1 MAQIGHTTKL
11 FGVNDAAVYKLSTDA
26 SGSAPTYAAKV
37 DVPGVQSVDAKL
49 NMNTKTLRGDNTLLA
64 ADSVLQDISGTIHF
78 AKHSFDVWAALTSAL
93 TTDGGTTP
101 ATTSTLTIGQGT
113 LPAFFKLEAQ
123 SKQVD
128 YVGGDV
134 HILLYK
140 CMPGTL
146 PLGFNEEDY
155 MKQSVDFTAVPLL
168 GTITGSVAQTW
179 MTLLGN
185 ETAVAIT

>member
-1 MAQIGHTTKL
+1 MAQTGHTTKL
-11 FGVNDAAVYKLSTDA
+11 FGVNDAAVYKLTADA
-26 SGSAPTYAAKV
+26 SGSAPTYGTKV
-37 DVPGVQSVDAKL
+37 DVPGIKAVDAKL
-49 NMNTKTLRGDNTLLA
+49 NMDTKTLRGDNTLLA
-64 ADSVLQDISGTIHF
+64 ADSVLKDISGSIKY
-78 AKHSFDVWAALTSAL
+78 AKHSFDVWTAMTSAL
-93 TTDGGTTP
+93 TTDSGTTP
-101 ATTSTLTIGQGT
+101 ATASTLSIGQGT

-155 MKQSVDFTAVPLL
+155 MEQSVDFTAVPLL
-168 GTITGSVAQTW
+168 GTITSSVAQTW
-179 MTLLGN
+179 MTILAN
-185 ETAVAIT
+185 ETTIAIT